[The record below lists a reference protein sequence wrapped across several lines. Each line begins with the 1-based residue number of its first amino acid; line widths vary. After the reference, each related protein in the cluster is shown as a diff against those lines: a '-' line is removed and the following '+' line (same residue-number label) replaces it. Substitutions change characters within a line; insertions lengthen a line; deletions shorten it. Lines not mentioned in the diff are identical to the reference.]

1 MGRAGEWWEGQG
13 RTRQI
18 PADRG
23 CMGRVPE
30 SSNELT
36 LVTPPAAGDFSV
48 NLGLLCL
55 HLICL
60 YLHKKGLTGTR
71 DQNS

>member
-1 MGRAGEWWEGQG
+1 MR
-13 RTRQI
+13 
-18 PADRG
+18 
-23 CMGRVPE
+23 RVPG
-30 SSNELT
+30 SSSELT

-60 YLHKKGLTGTR
+60 YLHKKGLAGTG